1 MKILYH
7 HRIASKDGQYV
18 HVEEIIRS
26 FRKLGHEVI
35 IVAPGD
41 TDSRAFGES
50 SRSVD
55 WLRASIPGFLL
66 ELVEFAYC
74 LLDAVKLAAAVR
86 RHRPDFIYERY
97 NLFLVSGIWVKRVF
111 RVPLLL
117 EVNAPLF
124 AERCANQGIHLRRLA
139 RWSERFVW
147 RGADHVFPVTRV
159 LADRM
164 VEAGVSET
172 RLSVVH
178 NGVSEAFLNATAQNE
193 LIDEQYGLQG
203 KLVIG
208 FTGFVRSWHGLD
220 RVLEVLA
227 DHPDENWHLLLVGD
241 GPDRERLERIAGELG
256 VRERFTVTGV
266 VSRDELI
273 PYVQRFDIAVQPDV
287 VPYASPLKLFEY
299 LALGKAILAPD
310 SANIREILVDGESA
324 VLFDD
329 GDRDAF
335 KLGLIALA
343 ADEELREALSRR
355 ASRLI
360 DDRGFL
366 WESNARCIVQTG
378 GQLESR

>member
-55 WLRASIPGFLL
+55 WLRASIPGSLL

-74 LLDAVKLAAAVR
+74 LLDAVKLAAAVC

-97 NLFLVSGIWVKRVF
+97 NLFFVSGIWVKRLF

-139 RWSERFVW
+139 RWSEGYAW

-164 VEAGVSET
+164 VEAGVPET
-172 RLSVVH
+172 RLTVIH
-178 NGVSEAFLNATAQNE
+178 NGVSEAFLNATDQSG
-193 LIDEQYGLQG
+193 LIDKQYGLEG

-329 GDRDAF
+329 GDGDAF
-335 KLGLIALA
+335 KRGLVFLA
-343 ADEELREALSRR
+343 ADA
-355 ASRLI
+355 RLQKNLEVGAAQLI
-360 DDRGFL
+360 VSRGFL
-366 WESNARCIVQTG
+366 WDCNARRIVETA
-378 GQLESR
+378 S